1 MAIIVLPDIG
11 HRSIPRNEPDFRLAG
26 LCCLH
31 IYILFSLTSS
41 TIQMMLEHPP
51 RTAPGSRSGGIVIC
65 LTANVAVFSESMTMQ
80 DGKVQNFKR
89 A

>member
-1 MAIIVLPDIG
+1 MAK
-11 HRSIPRNEPDFRLAG
+11 
-26 LCCLH
+26 CCLH
-31 IYILFSLTSS
+31 IYILFLCSLP
-41 TIQMMLEHPP
+41 QGVRLEHPP

-80 DGKVQNFKR
+80 DGKVLNFKR